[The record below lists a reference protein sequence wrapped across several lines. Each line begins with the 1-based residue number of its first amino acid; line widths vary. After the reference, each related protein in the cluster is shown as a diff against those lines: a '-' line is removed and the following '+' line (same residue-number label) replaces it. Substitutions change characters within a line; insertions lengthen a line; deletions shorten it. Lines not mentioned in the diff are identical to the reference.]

1 MEKMSPAI
9 RRLIGVAIVLVLWE
23 IGGQIAGESFFA
35 PPSAVIP
42 AFLGMLGDGKTVP
55 TFLFSFQQMIVGFGL
70 AYVIGVP
77 LGIGMGR
84 SKMIDQFVHPWASM
98 FVVLSAAA
106 LVPLFIVLLGTGFTF
121 RAGIVFMASIWYVV
135 LTVYHG
141 ARGIS
146 PRYLDVAKSFG
157 ADGAMTFRQ
166 ILLPALFPYLVTAA
180 RLGIVHALRA
190 MVVAEL
196 YVVFGF
202 GQLIQQAGFEVSTAP
217 LLALLLILMIA
228 SLGLNRAL
236 GWAGNRLAPWYAKA
250 KS

>member
-1 MEKMSPAI
+1 MEKMSPTI

-23 IGGQIAGESFFA
+23 ISGQLAGESFFA
-35 PPSAVIP
+35 PPSAVLP
-42 AFLGMLGDGKTVP
+42 SFFEMLVDGKTIP
-55 TFLFSFQQMIVGFGL
+55 TFLYSLQQMIVGFGF
-70 AYVIGVP
+70 AFVVGVP

-84 SKMIDQFVHPWASM
+84 STFIDRFVHPWASM

-121 RAGIVFMASIWYVV
+121 RAGIVFMASIWYIV

-141 ARGIS
+141 ARGIP
-146 PRYLDVAKSFG
+146 PRYIDVARSFG

-166 ILLPALFPYLVTAA
+166 ILLPALFPYIVTAA

-202 GQLIQQAGFEVSTAP
+202 GQLIQQAGFEISTAP

-236 GWAGNRLAPWYAKA
+236 GWIGNKLAPWYAKA